1 MERQEQLALLVQL
14 VQQEQLA
21 TKEQQGKLDR
31 LVQQA
36 RQARQV

>member
-1 MERQEQLALLVQL
+1 MERQARLDQLEKLVK
-14 VQQEQLA
+14 QEQLA

-31 LVQQA
+31 LVQQV

>member
-1 MERQEQLALLVQL
+1 MERQALLALLETL

-31 LVQQA
+31 LVQQV